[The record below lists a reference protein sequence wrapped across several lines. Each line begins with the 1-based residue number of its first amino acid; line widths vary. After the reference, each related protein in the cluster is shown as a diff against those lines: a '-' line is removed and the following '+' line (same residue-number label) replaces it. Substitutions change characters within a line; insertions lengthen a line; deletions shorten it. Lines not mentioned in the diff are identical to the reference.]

1 MLAARLPHSGAHWV
15 DHVARHA
22 HAIPDQAAIRFEGAS
37 ITWARLHERVR
48 RLAAAFAIR
57 GVGRGDRVAIL
68 MTNRPEFVE
77 ATLAA
82 NAAGAIAV
90 PVNFRLAPAEAAYVL
105 GDSGAR
111 LVVTDAAGAPLA
123 AAASAA
129 LLPPPRI
136 IVTGPDP
143 AGDVGGAAAGAAGAE
158 SYEALLDAGPA
169 APPEVQIDEHD
180 VALIMYTSG
189 TTGRP
194 KGAMLTHL
202 NLLMQAITAIRTSRL
217 HDDGH
222 VALINV
228 PLFHIAGIGTM
239 PPALMIGSTSVIMP
253 TASFDA
259 GATLD
264 VIESEGVT
272 HLFLVPAQWQVLCTH
287 PDVTRRTGSLRSLTW
302 GAAPATVT
310 LLETMAAAFPAAEII
325 SVFGQTEMSPVTTYL
340 PGADAIRKIGSVGKP
355 IPTIAARIVDEEMND
370 VAPGQVGEI
379 VYRGPT
385 LMAGYWQNPEATAE
399 AFRGGWFH
407 SGDLVR
413 ADEEG
418 FLYVVDR
425 KKDMIISGGE
435 NIYCAEVE
443 NVLSAHPAVADIA
456 VIGAKHDRWGET
468 PIAVVVPADPAAP
481 PTLDDL
487 AGWARGKL
495 SSYKKPTRLVLV
507 DQLPRN
513 AAGKVLK
520 HELRATYGAPPA
532 SPAPAGPAAPPVA

>member
-1 MLAARLPHSGAHWV
+1 M
-15 DHVARHA
+15 
-22 HAIPDQAAIRFEGAS
+22 
-37 ITWARLHERVR
+37 
-48 RLAAAFAIR
+48 
-57 GVGRGDRVAIL
+57 
-68 MTNRPEFVE
+68 
-77 ATLAA
+77 
-82 NAAGAIAV
+82 
-90 PVNFRLAPAEAAYVL
+90 
-105 GDSGAR
+105 
-111 LVVTDAAGAPLA
+111 VT
-123 AAASAA
+123 
-129 LLPPPRI
+129 
-136 IVTGPDP
+136 T
-143 AGDVGGAAAGAAGAE
+143 
-158 SYEALLDAGPA
+158 
-169 APPEVQIDEHD
+169 APPEVQIDERD

-189 TTGRP
+189 TTGLP

-217 HDDGH
+217 HDGGH
-222 VALINV
+222 VALLNV

-239 PPALMIGSTSVIMP
+239 PPSLMIGSTSVIMA
-253 TASFDA
+253 TAPFDA
-259 GATLD
+259 AATLD

-340 PGADAIRKIGSVGKP
+340 PGGDAIRKIGSVGKP

-385 LMAGYWQNPEATAE
+385 LMAGYWRNAEATAA

-487 AGWARGKL
+487 TAWARGKL

-507 DQLPRN
+507 DELPATPRQGPQAR
-513 AAGKVLK
+513 AARRLGAAA
-520 HELRATYGAPPA
+520 RAGAPP
-532 SPAPAGPAAPPVA
+532 VT

>member
-22 HAIPDQAAIRFEGAS
+22 HAIPDQAAIRFEGAT
-37 ITWARLHERVR
+37 ITWARLHERVQ

-57 GVGRGDRVAIL
+57 GVGQGDRVAIL

-111 LVVTDAAGAPLA
+111 LVVTDAAAAPLA

-136 IVTGPDP
+136 IVTGLDP
-143 AGDVGGAAAGAAGAE
+143 AGGAGGAAAGAE
-158 SYEALLDAGPA
+158 SYEALLEAVTT
-169 APPEVQIDEHD
+169 APPEVQIDERD

-202 NLLMQAITAIRTSRL
+202 NLLMQALTAIRTSRL
-217 HDDGH
+217 HDGGH
-222 VALINV
+222 VALLNV

-239 PPALMIGSTSVIMP
+239 PPSLMIGSTSVIMP
-253 TASFDA
+253 TAPFDA
-259 GATLD
+259 AATLE

-310 LLETMAAAFPAAEII
+310 LLKTMAAAFPAAEII

-340 PGADAIRKIGSVGKP
+340 PGGDAIRKIGSVGKP

-385 LMAGYWQNPEATAE
+385 LMAGYWQNPEATAA

-435 NIYCAEVE
+435 NIYCSEVE

-487 AGWARGKL
+487 TAWARGKL

-507 DQLPRN
+507 DELPRN

-520 HELRATYGAPPA
+520 HELRAAYGAPPA
-532 SPAPAGPAAPPVA
+532 RAARAARAAPPVA